1 MAEKN
6 RFSKPVAFNNKNESD
21 QKILKYVKKKNFS
34 GYVKKLILED
44 IKRKELQKQQPFK
57 SENGSIVIK
66 LENTE
71 VRK

>member
-1 MAEKN
+1 MGNKFAK
-6 RFSKPVAFNNKNESD
+6 SVSFNVTRTDD
-21 QKILKYVKKKNFS
+21 QKIIKHIKKKNFS

-44 IKRKELQKQQPFK
+44 IKRKELLRQQPIK
-57 SENGSIVIK
+57 NGEEPIVIK